1 MANIVAKYAAKKML
15 AKQLDQYKDKSPAG
29 QYDPYYEYR
38 INPRTGKEK
47 KYKKQIPAYIPEHDA
62 NVLARV
68 RKTAYRLDCS
78 LFSFMGIRF
87 GIGSVIGL
95 VPAIGDA
102 ADAALALNT
111 VRKCKKVEGGLP
123 GGVLLQMLFWVF
135 IDFVVGLVP
144 FVGDLL
150 DASIKANSKNCRLLE
165 EHLDAKYKPQEVKA
179 REKSEREQAKRQSR
193 PYKPPAPAT
202 VYEDMSDE
210 ESLPMYEDRRP
221 HGGPGTG
228 AAPMQQ
234 PVAQPPVAAGRHE
247 RSGAPKRE
255 RSGRR

>member
-1 MANIVAKYAAKKML
+1 
-15 AKQLDQYKDKSPAG
+15 
-29 QYDPYYEYR
+29 
-38 INPRTGKEK
+38 
-47 KYKKQIPAYIPEHDA
+47 
-62 NVLARV
+62 
-68 RKTAYRLDCS
+68 
-78 LFSFMGIRF
+78 MGIRF